1 MGSVGDIL
9 VALAGVLVAVLA
21 PLEVGFA
28 AVIIF
33 WLLVPGTLVVPHLPH
48 IVLVDR
54 AVLYS
59 FAGRLLVRSGTPGEP
74 KGRAYVLTPL
84 HATLGLLVVV
94 GFVVGVVAAPASAS
108 LAGDLHVWLSLVDL
122 AVLLVVV
129 LAVARSI
136 GVVSVARIVVAVAVV
151 AAGIGVIER
160 LSDWSWS
167 HFFFEGLPVKYLAA
181 GDGLLATRGGAP
193 RAQGAAQFA
202 LEYGWVMAVLF
213 PVAVVTCVQWAR
225 GRRFG
230 QRAAA
235 VAAPLLIA
243 AAAVLSGSRSA
254 DIVLPVSAVA
264 LLVLSRDR
272 RVLSWVI
279 GAAVVSLLV
288 LAVHPSLVTKIFAVG
303 AVTDPASVRL
313 DRLPPLFAGVTGH
326 AWLGTGFVNAPTAA
340 FGGLDDAFAMLYA
353 TIGVVGLVAWCAV
366 LVSAVSGPAR
376 ALRARAGSD
385 ERLLG
390 AACAVG
396 ALALVVACAA
406 YDVTQVVETPW
417 LLVVL
422 GALGTAAADV
432 VPRRLPS
439 RRQVAVR
446 AALPL
451 VGVTGGLVV
460 LATAQVSYAEGLSI
474 YPVAPFVAYEGSA
487 PVSEFTGL
495 TLASTV
501 CGVVTDPVVV
511 ARRTQVQ
518 CSEGTNLFSYAVYPS
533 QVLSVV
539 RGPSPAAVRAEV
551 KRAFTPIF
559 DRMYLSGGVSSAMQH
574 GEPAWATTAPL
585 WLGSAGAGLA
595 LVAPVGI
602 RRRRRPVEVER

>member
-9 VALAGVLVAVLA
+9 VALAGVLVALLG

-28 AVIIF
+28 AVVVF

-48 IVLVDR
+48 IVLADR
-54 AVLYS
+54 AVLYC
-59 FAGRLLVRSGTPGEP
+59 FAGRLLLRSGTPGEP
-74 KGRAYVLTPL
+74 RGRAYALTPL
-84 HATLGLLVVV
+84 HATLALLLVV
-94 GFVVGVVAAPASAS
+94 GFVVGVVVAPADAS
-108 LAGDLHVWLSLVDL
+108 LAGDLHVWLSLLDL

-129 LAVARSI
+129 LAVARTA
-136 GVVSVARIVVAVAVV
+136 GATTVARTVVAVAVV

-160 LSDWSWS
+160 LTGWSWS
-167 HFFFEGLPVKYLAA
+167 HFFFEGLPIKYLAA
-181 GDGLLATRGGAP
+181 GDGLLSTRGGAV

-225 GRRFG
+225 GRRPVL
-230 QRAAA
+230 QAVA

-243 AAAVLSGSRSA
+243 LASVMSGSRSA

-272 RVLSWVI
+272 RVLGWVV
-279 GAAVVSLLV
+279 GAALVSVV
-288 LAVHPSLVTKIFAVG
+288 AVALHPSLVTKVFDIG
-303 AVTDPASVRL
+303 ALTDPASVRL
-313 DRLPPLFAGVTGH
+313 DRLPPLFSLVTGR
-326 AWLGTGFVNAPTAA
+326 AYLGTGFVSAATSA
-340 FGGLDDAFAMLYA
+340 FGGLDDAFAVLYA
-353 TIGVVGLVAWCAV
+353 TVGVVGLVAWCAV
-366 LVSAVSGPAR
+366 LASAVSGPAR
-376 ALRARAGSD
+376 ALRAPAGSE

-396 ALALVVACAA
+396 TLALVVACAA

-432 VPRRLPS
+432 VPRQLPS
-439 RRQVAVR
+439 WRQVVVR

-451 VGVTGGLVV
+451 AGVIVGLAV
-460 LATAQVSYAEGLSI
+460 LAAAPVSYGEGLSI
-474 YPVAPFVAYEGSA
+474 FPVAPFVAAESSS
-487 PVSEFTGL
+487 PVDQFTGL

-501 CGVVTDPVVV
+501 CAVVTDAAVV
-511 ARRTQVQ
+511 APSTQVQ
-518 CSEGTNLFSYAVYPS
+518 CSEATNLFSYSVYPS
-533 QVLSVV
+533 LVVTTV

-574 GEPAWATTAPL
+574 GKPAWATTAPL
-585 WLGSAGAGLA
+585 WVGAVGLGLA
-595 LVAPVGI
+595 LVGPVGI
-602 RRRRRPVEVER
+602 RRRRRSVEAER